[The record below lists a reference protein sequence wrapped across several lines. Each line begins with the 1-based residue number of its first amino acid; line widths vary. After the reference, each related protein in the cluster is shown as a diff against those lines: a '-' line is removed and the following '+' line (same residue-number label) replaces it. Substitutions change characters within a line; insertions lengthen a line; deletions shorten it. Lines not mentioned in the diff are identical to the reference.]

1 MSDRARYVETS
12 GSESIIMKQTF
23 RNIGLAVFY
32 IYFLSTILA
41 AAYFNWAY
49 FNEHGFMR
57 WLVFGDVIAT
67 AKSVIWPYYAV
78 VGFGSGRRS
87 TESRSDAHYLN
98 SKRACKEAFTIVNRF
113 DNGVTT
119 LPPKEASDV
128 ARLLEASVT
137 EADLVDDSY
146 LQRIHPE

>member
-78 VGFGSGRRS
+78 VGFGSGRSSCISCLGGALACLRDS
-87 TESRSDAHYLN
+87 EVSRVVS
-98 SKRACKEAFTIVNRF
+98 S
-113 DNGVTT
+113 
-119 LPPKEASDV
+119 
-128 ARLLEASVT
+128 
-137 EADLVDDSY
+137 
-146 LQRIHPE
+146 